1 MPNLLGVIIM
11 TTVHFDGAY
20 KIRREFIGYTKKEVL
35 SLAKKYGIDHDCDQI
50 YIPDYQLLL
59 TRRGNRWYQ

>member
-11 TTVHFDGAY
+11 TTVYFDGACNFE
-20 KIRREFIGYTKKEVL
+20 REFIGYTKKEVL
-35 SLAKKYGIDHDCDQI
+35 SLAKKYGIDNDCYQI
-50 YIPDYQLLL
+50 YIPDYQLVL

>member
-1 MPNLLGVIIM
+1 MIIM
-11 TTVHFDGAY
+11 TTVHFDGSC

-35 SLAKKYGIDHDCDQI
+35 SLAKKYGIDHDFYQI

>member
-1 MPNLLGVIIM
+1 MIIM
-11 TTVHFDGAY
+11 TTVHFDGSC
-20 KIRREFIGYTKKEVL
+20 KIRREVIGYTKREVL
-35 SLAKKYGIDHDCDQI
+35 SLAKKYGIDHDCYQI

>member
-1 MPNLLGVIIM
+1 M
-11 TTVHFDGAY
+11 TTVHYDGVY

-35 SLAKKYGIDHDCDQI
+35 SLAKKYGIDHDCCQI
-50 YIPDYQLLL
+50 YIPDYQLVL

>member
-1 MPNLLGVIIM
+1 MSNLLGVIIM
-11 TTVHFDGAY
+11 TTVHFDGAC

-35 SLAKKYGIDHDCDQI
+35 SLAKKYGIDHDCYHI
-50 YIPDYQLLL
+50 YIPDYQLVL

>member
-1 MPNLLGVIIM
+1 MQNLLGVIIM
-11 TTVHFDGAY
+11 TTVHFDGVC

-35 SLAKKYGIDHDCDQI
+35 SLAKKYGIDHDCYQI
-50 YIPDYQLLL
+50 YIPDYQMVL

>member
-1 MPNLLGVIIM
+1 MSNLLGVIIM
-11 TTVHFDGAY
+11 TTVYFDGAY
-20 KIRREFIGYTKKEVL
+20 RREFVDYTKKEVL
-35 SLAKKYGIDHDCDQI
+35 SLAKKYGIDHDCYQI